1 MAPPRSTPGD
11 ARAYHEGTKHSWA
24 SVRQSGHALDWANK
38 PFPFKVYPDLAQT
51 PLPREVSPPAMP
63 ALEALRRLSV
73 TRSSG
78 VDLRALAALLFFSAG
93 LTRKK
98 VYPSG
103 ETISFRAAASTG
115 ALYEVEVYVVAGT
128 VPELAPGVYHFGP
141 RDFALRQLRAGDWRA
156 ALAEASSEPERVGG
170 APVTLVLTAIAWRN
184 TWKYRARA
192 YRHFFWDAGTL
203 LANLLATAV
212 ALGVPTRLLLGF
224 ADPAVDALLGL
235 EAGQEA
241 SLVLVPVGTGAPPPP
256 AAPAVQPLRLA
267 SLPLSTREVD
277 EPLVW
282 AAIGASALP
291 DGDTA
296 RRWAVEGRARD
307 ASATGGM
314 PLPDGPPDG
323 TTEASATAGSPAT
336 TELALG
342 ETILR
347 RGSTRTFARVG
358 IPDDLLSAL
367 LDAALS
373 DDLPLDAVADRPPVD
388 TYLLVHAV
396 DGRPPGAYV
405 WSRADRALRLLREG
419 GFRAEGGYLCLE
431 QALSADASAVA
442 FFLSRLDPV
451 LASWGSRGYRTA
463 NLVAGLYGGRMYL
476 AAYALGLGAT
486 GLTFYDDD
494 VVGFFAPDAAG
505 ADAIFVTAVG
515 RARRGEGPRGLD
527 WAEGRIESTRPGEG

>member
-1 MAPPRSTPGD
+1 VASPRSTPGD
-11 ARAYHEGTKHSWA
+11 ARAYHEATKHSWA
-24 SVRQSGHALDWANK
+24 SVRQSGHGLDWAIK
-38 PFPFKVYPDLAQT
+38 PFPFKVYPDAPQT
-51 PLPREVSPPAMP
+51 LLPREVSPPAMP
-63 ALEALRRLSV
+63 ALEALRRLTV
-73 TRSSG
+73 TRPG
-78 VDLRALAALLFFSAG
+78 TVDLRALAALLFFSAG

-98 VYPSG
+98 VYPGG
-103 ETISFRAAASTG
+103 EAIHFRAAPSTG

-141 RDFALRQLRAGDWRA
+141 GDFALRQLRAGDWRA
-156 ALAEASSEPERVGG
+156 ALAEASSEPERVRE

-184 TWKYRARA
+184 AWKYRARA

-212 ALGVPTRLLLGF
+212 ALGAPARLLLGF
-224 ADPAVDALLGL
+224 ADATVDALLGL
-235 EAGQEA
+235 EAGREA
-241 SLVLVPVGTGAPPPP
+241 SLVLVPVGMGAPSPP

-267 SLPLSTREVD
+267 ALPPSTREVD

-291 DGDTA
+291 DGDSA
-296 RRWAVEGRARD
+296 RLWVEEGRRD
-307 ASATGGM
+307 VPAGGR
-314 PLPDGPPDG
+314 PLPVGPPDG
-323 TTEASATAGSPAT
+323 MPEASPAPPG
-336 TELALG
+336 LALG

-358 IPDDLLSAL
+358 IPDDLLSTI
-367 LDAALS
+367 LDAALA
-373 DDLPLDAVADRPPVD
+373 DELPLDAVAAGRPPVD

-527 WAEGRIESTRPGEG
+527 WAEGRIEPTRPGEG